1 MSLIGDILPKQN
13 IILDL
18 DVSSKK
24 RIFEQIGLLLENQNG
39 LARSEVFECLF
50 AREKLGSTG
59 LGQGVA
65 IPHGRYAGIKEA
77 VGVFIRVKEPVLF
90 DAPDGKPVSLLFA
103 LLVPENANS
112 VHLEVLSQL
121 AAKFAIKSIREALL
135 AAEDVDAVWQVLTT
149 EI

>member
-1 MSLIGDILPKQN
+1 MSLIGDILPEQN

-24 RIFEQIGLLLENQNG
+24 RIFEQVGLLLENHKDLSRG
-39 LARSEVFECLF
+39 DVFECLF
-50 AREKLGSTG
+50 AREKLGTTG

-65 IPHGRYAGIKEA
+65 IPHGRYPGLKEA
-77 VGVFIRVKEPVLF
+77 IGVFIRVKEPVLF

-121 AAKFAIKSIREALL
+121 AAKFSIKSVREALL
-135 AAEDVDAVWQVLTT
+135 SATEPRVVWQILTD